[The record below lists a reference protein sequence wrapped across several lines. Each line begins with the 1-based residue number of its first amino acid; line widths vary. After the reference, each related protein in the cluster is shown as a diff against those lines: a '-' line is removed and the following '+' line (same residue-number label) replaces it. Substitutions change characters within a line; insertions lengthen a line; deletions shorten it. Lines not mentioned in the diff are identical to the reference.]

1 MRLADLDLLISQTAL
16 PCDVR
21 SFLREAE
28 RRIDRFQLTCQIPGF
43 VPSEFEFA
51 YNVLQALASAA
62 PTFGGLFCEWGSG
75 FGVVACLAAMLDFD
89 ACGIEIEGNLVEAA
103 EQLASD
109 FDLPVKFVCGSFI
122 PKSAQVC
129 SEADNGFAW
138 LATDKGNMEE
148 ELGLAVEDFGVI
160 FAYPWPDEER
170 LIDDLF
176 VRYAAVGAVLVTHH
190 GGQEFRLRRKR
201 NDWSLVSFLQKRD
214 ATHLEHLEAP

>member
-1 MRLADLDLLISQTAL
+1 MPLADLDLLISRTPL
-16 PCDVR
+16 PRDVR
-21 SFLREAE
+21 CFLREAE
-28 RRIDRFQLTCQIPGF
+28 RRIDHFQLTCQIPAF

-51 YNVLQALASAA
+51 YSVLQALASAA
-62 PTFGGLFCEWGSG
+62 PTLGHLFCEWGSG

-89 ACGIEIEGNLVEAA
+89 ACGIEIEGNLVDAA

-109 FDLPVKFVCGSFI
+109 FDLPVEFVCGSFI

-138 LATDKGNMEE
+138 LVTDKDTTEE
-148 ELGLAVEDFGVI
+148 ELGLAVDDFGVI

-176 VRYAAVGAVLVTHH
+176 ERYAAVGAVLVTHH
-190 GGQEFRLRRKR
+190 GSQEFRLRRK
-201 NDWSLVSFLQKRD
+201 
-214 ATHLEHLEAP
+214 T